1 MTGGHNNV
9 VPNVHFR
16 KWWQRYVKTWFNQAG
31 RKKTRRTA
39 RVAKAKKA
47 FPRPTQLLKPLVHP
61 ATVRY
66 NFKLREGRGFTFD
79 ELKAAGISKYEA
91 KSLGVAVD
99 HRRRNK
105 CEESLAE
112 NVARLTEY
120 KNKLVVFPAKSGKK
134 NVKKGDSTKE
144 ECTGVSGQG
153 QVTMKSVLPIKK
165 VLRVKSRAITAEETA
180 KHPKL
185 KDHDGEALRNKSA
198 YRILRKA
205 IEDKRNV
212 GRKIRRAKAK
222 DEKKALK

>member
-31 RKKTRRTA
+31 RKKSRRTA
-39 RVAKAKKA
+39 RVKKA
-47 FPRPTQLLKPLVHP
+47 EKVFPRTIQLLKPLVHP

-66 NFKLREGRGFTFD
+66 NFKLRQGRGFTFD
-79 ELKAAGISKYEA
+79 ELKSAGISNCEA
-91 KSLGVAVD
+91 RNLGVAVD

-112 NVARLTEY
+112 NAARLTEY
-120 KNKLVVFPAKSGKK
+120 KKRLVVFPAKSGTKK
-134 NVKKGDSTKE
+134 GKKGDSTKA
-144 ECTGVSGQG
+144 ECASAT

-165 VLRVKSRAITAEETA
+165 VLRVKSRAITTKETA
-180 KHPKL
+180 DHPKL
-185 KDHDGEALRNKSA
+185 KDQDGNALRAHSA

-212 GRKIRRAKAK
+212 GRKIRRERAKEA
-222 DEKKALK
+222 KKAIK

>member
-31 RKKTRRTA
+31 RKKARRTA
-39 RVAKAKKA
+39 RQEKAKKV
-47 FPRPTQLLKPLVHP
+47 FPRPTFLLKPLVHP

-66 NFKLREGRGFTFD
+66 NFKLRQGRGFTFD
-79 ELKAAGISKYEA
+79 ELKAAGISKYQA
-91 KSLGVAVD
+91 RSLGVAVD

-120 KNKLVVFPAKSGKK
+120 KDKLVVFPAKSGAKH
-134 NVKKGDSTKE
+134 VKKGDSAKADLEKAT
-144 ECTGVSGQG
+144 
-153 QVTMKSVLPIKK
+153 QVTAKEVLPIKK

-180 KHPKL
+180 AHPKL
-185 KDHDGEALRNKSA
+185 KNEKGEPLRAHSA
-198 YRILRKA
+198 YRIIRKA
-205 IEDKRNV
+205 LEDKRNV
-212 GRKIRRAKAK
+212 GRKIRRERAKEA
-222 DEKKALK
+222 KKAMK